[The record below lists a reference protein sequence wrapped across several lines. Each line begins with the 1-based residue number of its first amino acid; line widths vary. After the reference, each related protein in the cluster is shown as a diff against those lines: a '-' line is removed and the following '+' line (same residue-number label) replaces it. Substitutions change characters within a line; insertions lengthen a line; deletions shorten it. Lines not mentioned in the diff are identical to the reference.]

1 MQKNTKQSNKQS
13 RISVQST
20 LIMFFLLALLVS
32 GCAGMKSVSIIRG
45 GSAEQDVLSQVES
58 VKANHLAHFLT
69 VKVRIN
75 DSSED
80 LLFLVDTG
88 AITVIDKQTAD
99 KFTFTDSVVNEF
111 TDIAGNKKEVRLVRV
126 GKMSIG
132 KIRVSDCAAAI
143 IDLKKHS
150 PRIDG
155 ILGSNFLRYF
165 KVELDYQNS
174 QLVFHGNSGNQTL
187 DGFIAIP
194 IWQNMKQGFAPTTKC
209 ILDGSI
215 DVVCMIDTGHD
226 KAVSLPLSII
236 QKTTGFKDGKYIE
249 SNGGMSGGL
258 FETISKSYL
267 IKAEKISAGNLTINN
282 SPVTT
287 NASDNLMTLG
297 YAYLKNFRIV
307 IDYPNSV
314 AYFKP
319 FPELKPESKYL
330 SFGFRC
336 SKEKGKTIV
345 TGIWKGSVAD
355 NAGLSIG
362 DELVSLN
369 NKDVTTLSMM
379 EIMEMMNSSSSLNV
393 SYLQQSSAKIANS
406 TLHKDDLMRLL

>member
-1 MQKNTKQSNKQS
+1 M
-13 RISVQST
+13 
-20 LIMFFLLALLVS
+20 
-32 GCAGMKSVSIIRG
+32 
-45 GSAEQDVLSQVES
+45 
-58 VKANHLAHFLT
+58 
-69 VKVRIN
+69 
-75 DSSED
+75 
-80 LLFLVDTG
+80 
-88 AITVIDKQTAD
+88 
-99 KFTFTDSVVNEF
+99 
-111 TDIAGNKKEVRLVRV
+111 
-126 GKMSIG
+126 
-132 KIRVSDCAAAI
+132 
-143 IDLKKHS
+143 
-150 PRIDG
+150 
-155 ILGSNFLRYF
+155 
-165 KVELDYQNS
+165 
-174 QLVFHGNSGNQTL
+174 
-187 DGFIAIP
+187 
-194 IWQNMKQGFAPTTKC
+194 
-209 ILDGSI
+209 
-215 DVVCMIDTGHD
+215 
-226 KAVSLPLSII
+226 
-236 QKTTGFKDGKYIE
+236 
-249 SNGGMSGGL
+249 
-258 FETISKSYL
+258 
-267 IKAEKISAGNLTINN
+267 
-282 SPVTT
+282 TT